1 MPHVSFLRDGL
12 SLRRNAHSMTHSTVC
27 SRSLGSHGGC
37 KFTGKERDTE
47 SGLDYFGARY
57 YASNMGRMMSPDWSS
72 KAEPVPYAK
81 LDDPQSLNLYSYVRN
96 NPLRFVDADGHE
108 IDLKGDD
115 KDKATEQQRL
125 AANASKTDKNG
136 VKESSLFKQTTDK
149 NGKTTLTLDK
159 KAAAGYE
166 GKHSAGYNLLNA
178 AIADKGVISVQMT
191 NTDSKVLSVDGPHSM
206 TVGLDRNEAG
216 VDRGQINPFQII
228 AGHEVLGHGL
238 NYLLGVP
245 DWNRHYDGSP
255 TMSVENLLRQ
265 EQGLPPAPHRQPWE

>member
-1 MPHVSFLRDGL
+1 MQADFVYDCTPRYVDLYAL
-12 SLRRNAHSMTHSTVC
+12 NP
-27 SRSLGSHGGC
+27 SRY
-37 KFTGKERDTE
+37 TGKERDTE

-125 AANASKTDKNG
+125 TANASKTDKNG

-159 KAAAGYE
+159 TGRCGLRRKALCGRQLAE
-166 GKHSAGYNLLNA
+166 C
-178 AIADKGVISVQMT
+178 
-191 NTDSKVLSVDGPHSM
+191 
-206 TVGLDRNEAG
+206 
-216 VDRGQINPFQII
+216 
-228 AGHEVLGHGL
+228 GH
-238 NYLLGVP
+238 
-245 DWNRHYDGSP
+245 
-255 TMSVENLLRQ
+255 
-265 EQGLPPAPHRQPWE
+265 